1 MSTAA
6 PEKTTGR
13 FDWGKFFRDYS
24 ILLILVGLVILLS
37 ILTGGV
43 FLRVR
48 NLLNVLRQ
56 VSVVAI
62 IALGVTMV
70 IITGGIDL
78 SSGSIVALVSVV
90 VGSLIQTVK

>member
-1 MSTAA
+1 MLRNGT
-6 PEKTTGR
+6 
-13 FDWGKFFRDYS
+13 FDWNKFFRNYS
-24 ILLILVGLVILLS
+24 IVLILVGLIVLIS

-70 IITGGIDL
+70 IITRRRPHG
-78 SSGSIVALVSVV
+78 
-90 VGSLIQTVK
+90 KPKKWCR